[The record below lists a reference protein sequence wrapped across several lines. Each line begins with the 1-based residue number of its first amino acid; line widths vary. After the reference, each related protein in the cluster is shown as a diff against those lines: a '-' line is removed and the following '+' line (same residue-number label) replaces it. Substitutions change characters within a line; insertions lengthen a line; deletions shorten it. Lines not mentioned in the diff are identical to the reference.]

1 MSAKMRVIAGSI
13 KGRIIPF
20 VNSKY
25 GNADITSQ
33 IVKEAYF
40 DIISSHVRSSRF
52 LDLFACSGQ
61 IGLEA
66 FSRGAS
72 LVCLV
77 EKDRRRFSFISDF
90 KKKLALNESFAV
102 HCTDAYAFIR
112 QCAIK
117 QNTFD
122 LVYLDPPYHKEKGTA
137 AIYAD
142 LIDVLSKSGIVSE
155 SGIITV
161 QHFSSNILPDSLAG
175 WTSYDNRTYGQNSLT
190 FYRRDSIIL

>member
-1 MSAKMRVIAGSI
+1 MRIIAGSI

-20 VNSKY
+20 INSKY

-40 DIISSHVRSSRF
+40 DIISPHIRSSHF

-72 LVCLV
+72 LVCSV

-90 KKKLALNESFAV
+90 KKKLSLNESFAV
-102 HCTDAYAFIR
+102 YCSDAYAFIR
-112 QCAIK
+112 LCAARK
-117 QNTFD
+117 TTFD

-137 AIYAD
+137 AIYAE
-142 LIDVLSKSGIVSE
+142 IIEALSKSEIVPNT
-155 SGIITV
+155 GIITA
-161 QHFSSNILPDSLAG
+161 QHFSTNILPDNISG
-175 WTSYDNRTYGQNSLT
+175 WRLYDNRTYGQNSLT
-190 FYRRDSIIL
+190 FYSRESIIP